1 MAERYG
7 ADTAVRDWHKRTT
20 TMTLARLALGAA
32 MILVCL
38 HSATAQGIDPK
49 RQRAAYCLGFVISAK
64 AQFSTADA
72 AVLQALNNLQHRA
85 AIYLSLTGGF
95 NNNTTHGLVLG
106 KVTTDRCFAAE
117 LQCGQACKSAADIMR
132 CMDEC
137 DDPCQKM

>member
-49 RQRAAYCLGFVISAK
+49 RQQAAYCLGFVISSK
-64 AQFSTADA
+64 AQFSTADY
-72 AVLQALNNLQHRA
+72 AVARQALDIVQHRA
-85 AIYLSLTGGF
+85 AIYYLLRAGS
-95 NNNTTHGLVLG
+95 TTIQP
-106 KVTTDRCFAAE
+106 T
-117 LQCGQACKSAADIMR
+117 ACY
-132 CMDEC
+132 
-137 DDPCQKM
+137 